1 MITKVYTLRL
11 PDGIH
16 ARPATALIRL
26 VKHYKSEVR
35 LQKGERTVLVN
46 SMLNILGL
54 MPRKGDV
61 LKFNIVG
68 DDEVEAA
75 EALDEFFTQ
84 INH

>member
-1 MITKVYTLRL
+1 MITKVYTLQL

-46 SMLNILGL
+46 S
-54 MPRKGDV
+54 KGDV

-68 DDEVEAA
+68 DDEAEAA